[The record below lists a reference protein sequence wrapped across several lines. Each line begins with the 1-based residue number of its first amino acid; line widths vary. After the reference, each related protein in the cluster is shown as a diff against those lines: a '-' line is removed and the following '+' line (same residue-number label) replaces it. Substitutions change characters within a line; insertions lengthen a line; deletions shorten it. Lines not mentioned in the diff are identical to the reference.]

1 MDKFILHPTLGLSV
15 VFVAFELGVCVFV
28 WNVTLLLKV
37 TIPSVE
43 SSILKIM
50 LEYMYTGKCLFP
62 RDDLNKAIEV
72 CINWK
77 FDNQYCHGY
86 WY

>member
-1 MDKFILHPTLGLSV
+1 MLWCYHACVYNFSRDYQFFIQ
-15 VFVAFELGVCVFV
+15 
-28 WNVTLLLKV
+28 KV
-37 TIPSVE
+37 TVPSVE

-72 CINWK
+72 CIN
-77 FDNQYCHGY
+77 
-86 WY
+86 